1 MTTVQPRI
9 VLEPAAQDLADATA
23 KPPFL
28 YDLGPEGARKA
39 LDDLQAQPTP
49 PPWPSPA
56 SRPGAT

>member
-28 YDLGPEGARKA
+28 YDLGPEGARKV
-39 LDDLQAQPTP
+39 LDDPQVQPTP

-56 SRPGAT
+56 SRSGAT